1 MSEKELTRRKICRY
15 VMKQMWRLVRKGRM
29 RLSSALKIS
38 WLLVRGKIRCH
49 HSKVRGVSHDL
60 RQKALCRIANSKRNQ
75 YTLFALREYQ
85 NAYDDHAVGIYV
97 HFDTGEV
104 DQVGYLSKE
113 LAGRYAEWLDSG
125 HKLNIL
131 DADVVGR
138 GKKYYGLVFEY
149 ILV

>member
-1 MSEKELTRRKICRY
+1 MYEKESTRRKICRY

-38 WLLVRGKIRCH
+38 WLLVRGKIRSH
-49 HSKVRGVSHDL
+49 YSKVRGVSHDL
-60 RQKALCRIANSKRNQ
+60 RQKALCRIANSNRNQ

-85 NAYDDHAVGIYV
+85 NIYDDHAVGIYV

-113 LAGRYAEWLDSG
+113 LAERYAEWLDSG
-125 HKLNIL
+125 HKLSIL
-131 DADVVGR
+131 DADVVGQ

>member
-1 MSEKELTRRKICRY
+1 MSEKELTRRKIWRY

-29 RLSSALKIS
+29 SLSSALKIS
-38 WLLVRGKIRCH
+38 WLLIRGKIRSH

-60 RQKALCRIANSKRNQ
+60 RQKALCRIDNSKSNQ

-97 HFDTGEV
+97 YFDTGEV

-113 LAGRYAEWLDSG
+113 LAERYAEWLDSG
-125 HKLNIL
+125 RKLSIL